1 MGGTGRLT
9 SARSLQEHRACEPPN
24 PGFETT
30 LRPERFRDRQDAGQQ
45 LAARLA
51 AYAGRQDVTVVG
63 LPRGGV
69 PVAAE
74 IAAVLAASLDVFV
87 VRKLGVP
94 GQPELA
100 MGAIAE
106 GGIEIRHDDLI
117 AALGISEQEV
127 EAVAARERQELD
139 RRVRLLR
146 GNRGPAPLR
155 GRTVILVDDGL
166 ATGATM
172 EAAIKASRK
181 LEPRRLVV
189 AVPVSAADTARR
201 IAAQVD
207 EFICVA
213 RPESFGAVGQWYE
226 DFSETTDSDVRAL
239 LNRG

>member
-1 MGGTGRLT
+1 M
-9 SARSLQEHRACEPPN
+9 
-24 PGFETT
+24 
-30 LRPERFRDRQDAGQQ
+30 RPERFLDRQDAGRQ
-45 LAARLA
+45 LAARLT
-51 AYAGRQDVTVVG
+51 AYAGRPDVTVVG

-74 IAAVLAASLDVFV
+74 IAASLAAPLDVFV

-94 GQPELA
+94 HQPELA

-106 GGIEIRHDDLI
+106 GGVEIRHDDLI
-117 AALGISEQEV
+117 AALGITEQKV

-146 GNRGPAPLR
+146 GNRGPTPLG

-172 EAAIKASRK
+172 EAAIAAIRK
-181 LEPRRLVV
+181 LGPRRLVV
-189 AVPVSAADTARR
+189 AVPVGAAETARR

-207 EFICVA
+207 EFISVA
-213 RPESFGAVGQWYE
+213 CPESFGAVGQWYV

>member
-1 MGGTGRLT
+1 
-9 SARSLQEHRACEPPN
+9 
-24 PGFETT
+24 
-30 LRPERFRDRQDAGQQ
+30 LRPERFLDRQDAGRQ
-45 LAARLA
+45 LAARLT
-51 AYAGRQDVTVVG
+51 AYAGRPDVTVVG

-74 IAAVLAASLDVFV
+74 IAASLAAPLDVFV

-94 GQPELA
+94 HQPELA

-106 GGIEIRHDDLI
+106 GGVEIRHDDLI
-117 AALGISEQEV
+117 AALGITEQKV

-146 GNRGPAPLR
+146 GNRGPTPLG

-172 EAAIKASRK
+172 EAAIAAIRK
-181 LEPRRLVV
+181 LGPRRLVV
-189 AVPVSAADTARR
+189 AVPVGAAETARR

-207 EFICVA
+207 EFISVA
-213 RPESFGAVGQWYE
+213 CPESFGAVGQWYV